1 MVKKTLLSLAIAAT
15 AAGLA
20 GCNTGGDYK
29 VDTGA
34 VTAGSDG
41 STPSRIT
48 PIFSAANSQLPLN
61 TDLVFASASAT
72 DGTAATA
79 DTTPPV
85 TTALNDLPGF
95 STTATFYIPFN
106 GLLDADTVVAGQS
119 VFLIALKNSDD
130 NANIDALDIQTI
142 LANTAYADTPSSPFS
157 DDQPVAG
164 TDYMA
169 RYVELGDGSTPS
181 VAITPMTPLSAKTK
195 YLVVLTD
202 GIQSVSGKAVAT
214 SAEYELVSG
223 NLGLPSPALQP
234 VRDAVQGWE
243 TLSGQFLE
251 AASGGTL
258 SKDNIVLNYAFTTDG
273 SLDVLTSY
281 ANPAQFIAANLT
293 LEAAEDLTDEFAG
306 GQLED
311 IVARK
316 IATGGSSDPSTLNAV
331 TDEQIAGVKA
341 LAIYPGQVYG
351 AIASADI
358 SSLIGAES
366 AITLNELVDRP
377 EARSVAILDG
387 ATVDG
392 AIQSATSYTGG
403 ASPDF
408 FIGDK
413 DLSGDTVT
421 RYYQGQIELPDFLGD
436 VTLTTELTA
445 SGISAAMAADPDWSA
460 NTTVGAV
467 LDGALGNEAGTTPP
481 KDDDESTNVTYR
493 YPFPEPQ
500 ENNNIAP
507 LLVTMPDQVDYSA
520 GGSVPGTQDCSG
532 LTSVPVV
539 IYVHGITGSRGNA
552 VPYSAGLAANCIA
565 TVAIDLP
572 LHGVAPITS
581 DSNGDPIAN
590 QLLPLNMEYALAA
603 DTQSPWA
610 GVIAAQVGGGS
621 NTFANIEER
630 HGNVYQNSVNARV
643 AMEFGAEDAGTSGST
658 FINLSNFTRTRD
670 NLRQAVVDLLNL
682 NASIGNVSDAVVA
695 AGAALELD
703 ETKVFVAGHSLG
715 AIVATTFAAVNNS
728 PAVLAAN
735 TNLNEVQGVI
745 LANGGANL
753 TKLLENS
760 PSFGPVVVGGL
771 AASGVTQGTEN
782 FEKFMYVFQSAVDVA
797 DPANSGSILAATDTP
812 VVAFNMV
819 GGNALPGDAS
829 GISYPDGFKAAGVY
843 LPDHTVPNS
852 DYFADSGTN
861 PYAAFASA
869 LGLPAGIDTAFAP
882 LAGTQGLTSV
892 LDTEAV
898 TSTTTVGDLASPLRA
913 EVRFASGTH
922 STFANSDDSAVF
934 LEMLGQSV
942 SLILGSYTVT
952 NTAVLESN

>member
-20 GCNTGGDYK
+20 GCKTGGDYK

-130 NANIDALDIQTI
+130 NANIDALDIKTI

-202 GIQSVSGKAVAT
+202 GIQSVSGEAVAT

-243 TLSGQFLE
+243 ALSGQFLA
-251 AASGGTL
+251 AASGGAL
-258 SKDNIVLNYAFTTDG
+258 SQDNIVLNYAFTTDG

-311 IVARK
+311 IVARS
-316 IATGGSSDPSTLNAV
+316 IAVASAMGNPNDPAQLAAV
-331 TDEQIAGVKA
+331 TDEQVAGVKA
-341 LAIYPGQVYG
+341 LDIYPGQVYG
-351 AIASADI
+351 SIASADI
-358 SSLIGAES
+358 SSLIGAQS
-366 AITLNELVDRP
+366 AVTLNELVDRP
-377 EARSVAILDG
+377 TARNVAVVNG
-387 ATVDG
+387 ASVDG
-392 AIQSATSYTGG
+392 AIGGNG
-403 ASPDF
+403 ASPATF
-408 FIGDK
+408 LG
-413 DLSGDTVT
+413 SADTAT

-445 SGISAAMAADPDWSA
+445 AGISAAMAADPDWSA

-500 ENNNIAP
+500 ESDNVAP
-507 LLVTMPDQVDYSA
+507 LLITMPDQVDYSA
-520 GGSVPGTQDCSG
+520 GGLVQGARDCSG

-539 IYVHGITGSRGNA
+539 MYVHGITGSRGNA
-552 VPYSAGLAANCIA
+552 LPYAAGLAANCIA

-572 LHGVAPITS
+572 LHGIAPITS

-590 QLLPLNMEYALAA
+590 ALLPFNMEVALGA
-603 DTQSPWA
+603 DTSSPWA
-610 GVIAAQVGGGS
+610 GVIAAQVGGG
-621 NTFANIEER
+621 NTTFASIKER

-715 AIVATTFAAVNNS
+715 AIVATTYAAVNNS

-735 TNLNEVQGVI
+735 DSLNEVQGVI

-797 DPANSGSILAATDTP
+797 DPANSGSMLAATDTP

-819 GGNALPGDAS
+819 GGNALPSDAS

-852 DYFADSGTN
+852 DYFADAGTN

-882 LAGTQGLTSV
+882 LAGTQGLTTV
-892 LDTEAV
+892 LNTEAV
-898 TSTTTVGDLASPLRA
+898 TSATTVGDLATPLRA

>member
-41 STPSRIT
+41 TTPSRVT

-61 TDLVFASASAT
+61 TDLVFASASDT

-130 NANIDALDIQTI
+130 NANIDALDISTI
-142 LANTAYADTPSSPFS
+142 VANTANADTPSSPFA

-164 TDYMA
+164 TDYTA

-223 NLGLPSPALQP
+223 NLGLPSSALQP

-243 TLSGQFLE
+243 ALSGQFLA

-258 SKDNIVLNYAFTTDG
+258 SQDNIVLSYAFTTDG

-311 IVARK
+311 IVARS
-316 IATGGSSDPSTLNAV
+316 IAVASAMGNPNDPAQLAAV
-331 TDEQIAGVKA
+331 TDEQVAGVKA
-341 LAIYPGQVYG
+341 LDIYPGQVYG
-351 AIASADI
+351 SIASADI
-358 SSLIGAES
+358 SSLIGAQS
-366 AITLNELVDRP
+366 AVTLNELVDRP
-377 EARSVAILDG
+377 TARNVAVVNG
-387 ATVDG
+387 ASVDG
-392 AIQSATSYTGG
+392 AIGGNG
-403 ASPDF
+403 ASPATF
-408 FIGDK
+408 LG
-413 DLSGDTVT
+413 SADTAT

-445 SGISAAMAADPDWSA
+445 AGISAAMAADPDWSA

-500 ENNNIAP
+500 ESDNVAP
-507 LLVTMPDQVDYSA
+507 LLITMPDQVDYSA
-520 GGSVPGTQDCSG
+520 GGSVPGARDCSG

-539 IYVHGITGSRGNA
+539 MYVHGITGSRGNA
-552 VPYSAGLAANCIA
+552 LPYSAGLAANCIA

-572 LHGVAPITS
+572 LHGIAPITS

-590 QLLPLNMEYALAA
+590 ALLPFNMEVALGA
-603 DTQSPWA
+603 DTSSPWA
-610 GVIAAQVGGGS
+610 GVIAAQVGGG
-621 NTFANIEER
+621 NTTFASIKER

-682 NASIGNVSDAVVA
+682 NASIENISDAVGA

-715 AIVATTFAAVNNS
+715 AIVATTYAAVNNS

-735 TNLNEVQGVI
+735 DSLNEVQGVI

-797 DPANSGSILAATDTP
+797 DPANSGSMLAATDTP

-819 GGNALPGDAS
+819 GGNALPSDAS

-852 DYFADSGTN
+852 DYFADAGTN

-882 LAGTQGLTSV
+882 LAGTQGLTTV
-892 LDTEAV
+892 LNTEAV
-898 TSTTTVGDLASPLRA
+898 TSATTVGDLATPLRA

>member
-20 GCNTGGDYK
+20 GCKTGGDYK

-311 IVARK
+311 IVARS
-316 IATGGSSDPSTLNAV
+316 IAVASAMGNPNDPAQLAAV
-331 TDEQIAGVKA
+331 TDEQVAGVKA
-341 LAIYPGQVYG
+341 LDIYPGQVYG
-351 AIASADI
+351 SIASADI
-358 SSLIGAES
+358 SSLIGAEAAVS
-366 AITLNELVDRP
+366 INDLVDRP
-377 EARSVAILDG
+377 SERTVAVVDG
-387 ATVDG
+387 ASVDG
-392 AIQSATSYTGG
+392 AIGGNG
-403 ASPDF
+403 ASPATF
-408 FIGDK
+408 LGTA
-413 DLSGDTVT
+413 DTLT
-421 RYYQGQIELPDFLGD
+421 RYYQGQIELPDFLGG
-436 VTLTTELTA
+436 VTLTTELSA
-445 SGISAAMAADPDWSA
+445 EGIGAAMAADPDWSA
-460 NTTVGAV
+460 NTSVGAV

-481 KDDDESTNVTYR
+481 KDDDDTTNVTYR
-493 YPFPEPQ
+493 YPFPQPLESS
-500 ENNNIAP
+500 NVAP
-507 LLVTMPDQVDYSA
+507 LLITMPAQADYSA
-520 GGSVPGTQDCSG
+520 AGGQDCSG
-532 LTSVPVV
+532 LSSVPVV
-539 IYVHGITGSRGNA
+539 MYVHGITGSRGNA
-552 VPYSAGLAANCIA
+552 LPYSAGLAANCIA

-572 LHGVAPITS
+572 LHGIAPIGS
-581 DSNGDPIAN
+581 DNNGQPVAN
-590 QLLPLNMEYALAA
+590 ALLPFNMEVALGA
-603 DTQSPWA
+603 DTSSPWA
-610 GVIAAQVGGGS
+610 GVIAAQVGGGDT
-621 NTFANIEER
+621 TFASIKER
-630 HGNVYQNSVNARV
+630 HGNVYQNSLNARV
-643 AMEFGAEDAGTSGST
+643 AMDFGETDAGTSGSA

-670 NLRQAVVDLLNL
+670 NVRQAVVDLLNL
-682 NASIGNVSDAVVA
+682 NASIEAVSDAVVA

-715 AIVATTFAAVNNS
+715 AIVATTYAAVNNS

-735 TNLNEVQGVI
+735 DSLNEVQGVI

-760 PSFGPVVVGGL
+760 PTFGPVVVGGL

-797 DPANSGSILAATDTP
+797 DPANSGSMLAATDTP

-922 STFANSDDSAVF
+922 STFANSDDSEVF

>member
-20 GCNTGGDYK
+20 GCKTGGDYK

-130 NANIDALDIQTI
+130 NANIDALDIKTI

-202 GIQSVSGKAVAT
+202 GIQSVSGEAVAT

-251 AASGGTL
+251 AASGGSL
-258 SKDNIVLNYAFTTDG
+258 SQDNIVLNYAFTTDG

-306 GQLED
+306 GQLEN
-311 IVARK
+311 IVARS
-316 IATGGSSDPSTLNAV
+316 IVVTQAMGDPENPAQLAAV
-331 TDEQIAGVKA
+331 TDEQVAAVKA
-341 LAIYPGQVYG
+341 LDIYPGQVYG
-351 AIASADI
+351 SIASADI
-358 SSLIGAES
+358 SSLIGAQS
-366 AITLNELVDRP
+366 AVTLNELVDRP
-377 EARSVAILDG
+377 SARNVAVVNG
-387 ATVDG
+387 ASVDG
-392 AIQSATSYTGG
+392 AIGGNG
-403 ASPDF
+403 ASPATF
-408 FIGDK
+408 LG
-413 DLSGDTVT
+413 SADTAT

-445 SGISAAMAADPDWSA
+445 AGISAAMAADPDWSA

-500 ENNNIAP
+500 ESDNVAP
-507 LLVTMPDQVDYSA
+507 LLITMPDQVDYSA
-520 GGSVPGTQDCSG
+520 GGSVPGAQDCSG

-552 VPYSAGLAANCIA
+552 LPYAAGLAANCIA

-572 LHGVAPITS
+572 LHGIAPITS

-590 QLLPLNMEYALAA
+590 ALLPFNMEVALGA
-603 DTQSPWA
+603 DTSSPWA
-610 GVIAAQVGGGS
+610 GVIAAQVGGGDT
-621 NTFANIEER
+621 TFASIKER

-760 PSFGPVVVGGL
+760 PTFGPVVVGGL

-797 DPANSGSILAATDTP
+797 DPANSGSMLAATDTP

-922 STFANSDDSAVF
+922 STFANSDDRAVF